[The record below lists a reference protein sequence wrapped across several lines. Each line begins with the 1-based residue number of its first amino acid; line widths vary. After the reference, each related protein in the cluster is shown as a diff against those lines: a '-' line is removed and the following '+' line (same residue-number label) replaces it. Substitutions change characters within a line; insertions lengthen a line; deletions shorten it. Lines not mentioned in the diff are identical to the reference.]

1 MLIPPPPRE
10 FHNTGTHMCWFL
22 TWLFSLLH
30 GTPLPRM
37 QLINVF
43 FAPLISGPEFMPLDC
58 SLFSD
63 LVRSLQVHTRLTASL
78 AVTDDRKFSMA
89 TPKTVSKAI
98 RRLWDPINGGV
109 PSSERIMQ
117 DIRRCSQDHVKAVIE
132 AEGAIVHGIGSRNGH
147 RKRPT
152 GAKRGGPRKK
162 NMDSPNKPAWLHE
175 HAVSARKNKSQESII
190 IALAKANRHID
201 EAERQREIDRERERE
216 RETSLCNSFT
226 SLLTLLAI
234 TEE

>member
-1 MLIPPPPRE
+1 MVIPPPPRE

-63 LVRSLQVHTRLTASL
+63 LVRSLQVHARLTASL

-98 RRLWDPINGGV
+98 RRLWCPINGGV
-109 PSSERIMQ
+109 PSSERIVQ
-117 DIRRCSQDHVKAVIE
+117 DITRCAQVHVKQVIDNK
-132 AEGAIVHGIGSRNGH
+132 GAIVPGIGSRNGH
-147 RKRPT
+147 RKQPT
-152 GAKRGGPRKK
+152 GVKRGGARTK
-162 NMDSPNKPAWLHE
+162 NMDSPVSVPWLHK
-175 HAVSARKNKSQESII
+175 HASDARTNMTQESIKKV
-190 IALAKANRHID
+190 LARFD
-201 EAERQREIDRERERE
+201 EEG
-216 RETSLCNSFT
+216 LCNNFS

>member
-1 MLIPPPPRE
+1 
-10 FHNTGTHMCWFL
+10 MCWFL

-30 GTPLPRM
+30 STPLPHM

-63 LVRSLQVHTRLTASL
+63 LVRSLQVHARLTASL

-109 PSSERIMQ
+109 PSSERIVQ
-117 DIRRCSQDHVKAVIE
+117 DIQRCSQDHVKQVIE
-132 AEGAIVHGIGSRNGH
+132 AKGAIVPGIGSRNGH

-152 GAKRGGPRKK
+152 GGKRGGARTK
-162 NMDSPNKPAWLHE
+162 NMDNPLKLPWLHE
-175 HAVSARKNKSQESII
+175 HAVEARKNWTQESIKK
-190 IALAKANRHID
+190 ALAQFD
-201 EAERQREIDRERERE
+201 EEV
-216 RETSLCNSFT
+216 LCNNFAS
-226 SLLTLLAI
+226 SLTLLAI